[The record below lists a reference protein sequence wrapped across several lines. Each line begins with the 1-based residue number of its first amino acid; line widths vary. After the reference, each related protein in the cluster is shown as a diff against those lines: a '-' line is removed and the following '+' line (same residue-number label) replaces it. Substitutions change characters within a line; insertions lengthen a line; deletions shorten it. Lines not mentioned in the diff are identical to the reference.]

1 MESPVDDVFYSGRS
15 PAAGSS
21 SQSSGWPNDVD
32 AGIVAVTS
40 TAPSLRWPEVHIHS
54 DHTFF
59 KFCPPVFS
67 LKIWTLVLT
76 CGIGLRFS
84 FLLLPNRNGFKLS
97 VVIFLYFYTVWQSW
111 APANFL
117 EHEFLPYNYLCTS
130 PLLNFWS
137 LGFLHLN
144 VYIEILDF
152 ELRISH
158 DERNTHFES
167 ELKWTS
173 CHRSTAL
180 SNTSHHTPHGLH
192 HLSPSSRLITLIIII
207 IISATSVPLASCV
220 PPQNKHVWC
229 RNIISMLFSFFSPPY
244 SSLFRDFRMGQ
255 NWIEFCFA
263 FNSRV
268 CCNVNY

>member
-1 MESPVDDVFYSGRS
+1 MLKAVWNSCLLSDPSLFFVFVVVVFVFFSIIPSSSNKRKSIDDSEMESPVDDVFYSGRS

-76 CGIGLRFS
+76 CGIGLQFS
-84 FLLLPNRNGFKLS
+84 FLLLPNRNGFKWS

-137 LGFLHLN
+137 LGFLRLN
-144 VYIEILDF
+144 AYIETHILN
-152 ELRISH
+152 LNWNGPRA
-158 DERNTHFES
+158 
-167 ELKWTS
+167 
-173 CHRSTAL
+173 TARPL
-180 SNTSHHTPHGLH
+180 
-192 HLSPSSRLITLIIII
+192 
-207 IISATSVPLASCV
+207 SATHPITPLVVSITWAHH
-220 PPQNKHVWC
+220 HV
-229 RNIISMLFSFFSPPY
+229 
-244 SSLFRDFRMGQ
+244 
-255 NWIEFCFA
+255 
-263 FNSRV
+263 
-268 CCNVNY
+268 